1 MKEYLVGLTGAAI
14 LAALIRRVAP
24 KGAEGRGARL
34 GAGLLVL
41 ICMLGPLGK
50 LNVAAG
56 AKRMARWSYT
66 PVMEADEVARESNR
80 LMESLISE
88 AAETYILDKAQAM
101 ELTCSA
107 EVSVRLKKQYPIP
120 WSVVIHGHGTQSQKK
135 ALTEAIASELGIP
148 EERQEWLDM

>member
-1 MKEYLVGLTGAAI
+1 
-14 LAALIRRVAP
+14 
-24 KGAEGRGARL
+24 
-34 GAGLLVL
+34 
-41 ICMLGPLGK
+41 MLF
-50 LNVAAG
+50 
-56 AKRMARWSYT
+56 RST

>member
-1 MKEYLVGLTGAAI
+1 MKGYLVGLTAAAI
-14 LAALIRRVAP
+14 LAALIRRAAP
-24 KGAEGRGARL
+24 QGGEGRGARL

-50 LNVAAG
+50 LNVTAG
-56 AKRMARWSYT
+56 AKQVARWSYT

-80 LMESLISE
+80 LMESLISR

-107 EVSVRLKKQYPIP
+107 EVAVRLKNQYPIP
-120 WSVVIHGHGTQSQKK
+120 WSVTIRGHGNQSQKK
-135 ALTEAIASELGIP
+135 ALTDAIASELGIP
-148 EERQEWLDM
+148 EERQEWVDM

>member
-1 MKEYLVGLTGAAI
+1 MKEYLVGLTAAAI

-56 AKRMARWSYT
+56 AKQMARWSYT

-88 AAETYILDKAQAM
+88 AAETYWTKHKL
-101 ELTCSA
+101 
-107 EVSVRLKKQYPIP
+107 
-120 WSVVIHGHGTQSQKK
+120 WN
-135 ALTEAIASELGIP
+135 
-148 EERQEWLDM
+148 

>member
-34 GAGLLVL
+34 GVL
-41 ICMLGPLGK
+41 ICMLGTLGK

-56 AKRMARWSYT
+56 AKQMARWSYT

>member
-1 MKEYLVGLTGAAI
+1 M
-14 LAALIRRVAP
+14 
-24 KGAEGRGARL
+24 
-34 GAGLLVL
+34 
-41 ICMLGPLGK
+41 
-50 LNVAAG
+50 
-56 AKRMARWSYT
+56 
-66 PVMEADEVARESNR
+66 
-80 LMESLISE
+80 
-88 AAETYILDKAQAM
+88 DKAQAM

>member
-1 MKEYLVGLTGAAI
+1 MKEYLVGLTAAAI

-24 KGAEGRGARL
+24 KGAEGRGVRL

-56 AKRMARWSYT
+56 AKQMARWSYT

>member
-1 MKEYLVGLTGAAI
+1 MKGYLVGLTAAAI
-14 LAALIRRVAP
+14 LAVLIRKLAP
-24 KGAEGRGARL
+24 KGTTGRGARL

-41 ICMLGPLGK
+41 VCMLGPLGK

-56 AKRMARWSYT
+56 ARQVARWSYT

-80 LMESLISE
+80 LMESLISQ

-107 EVSVRLKKQYPIP
+107 EVAVRLKNQYPIP
-120 WSVVIHGHGTQSQKK
+120 WSVTIRGHGTQSQKK
-135 ALTEAIASELGIP
+135 ALTDAIASELGIP
-148 EERQEWLDM
+148 EERQEWVDM